1 MLASHHSVES
11 STVPPPAA
19 HSIATASRN
28 ATADLVP
35 PLRNSSLPLPP
46 PPPRSPPAPPL
57 PPPRSP
63 PPLPTRALPRLRAP
77 PRWLAP
83 RPLAPGG
90 QLELNQIMEK
100 MDEAARLHD
109 EVSTRGRAASA
120 LAALS
125 FLFLS
130 FWSPFF
136 QIPMAL
142 ALFALV
148 YFWYWRKDP
157 NFEELLAQA
166 KQKAQAGLSS
176 VDKNS
181 LLAAM
186 PSVSFGSAQQQC
198 ELWKSLFML
207 WTLSW
212 LLLIFGAVMA
222 ILFPPSSTTR
232 LAFLQGIDLLER
244 RFATLSPLTAA
255 LATAPPADAA
265 VEAPRPSL
273 PASALTAGVVLLQ
286 PSSTA
291 NSTANSTASATNATA
306 VGAEMAA
313 PAPEATPLP
322 PGAPAGAMMLV
333 RLRDAV
339 LQAAKFQ
346 KWPKAKLWQP
356 PNPKQPPKAPTPPRT
371 GRFQPS

>member
-1 MLASHHSVES
+1 
-11 STVPPPAA
+11 
-19 HSIATASRN
+19 
-28 ATADLVP
+28 
-35 PLRNSSLPLPP
+35 
-46 PPPRSPPAPPL
+46 
-57 PPPRSP
+57 
-63 PPLPTRALPRLRAP
+63 
-77 PRWLAP
+77 
-83 RPLAPGG
+83 
-90 QLELNQIMEK
+90 MEK

-286 PSSTA
+286 PTTA
-291 NSTANSTASATNATA
+291 NAAANATAIATNATA
-306 VGAEMAA
+306 AGAAEAAA

-356 PNPKQPPKAPTPPRT
+356 PNPKQPPKAPAPPRT
-371 GRFQPS
+371 GRT

>member
-11 STVPPPAA
+11 SHVSPPAA

-28 ATADLVP
+28 ATAESP
-35 PLRNSSLPLPP
+35 PPLELRNSTLAPP

-63 PPLPTRALPRLRAP
+63 PPLSTRALPRLRAP

-286 PSSTA
+286 PTTA
-291 NSTANSTASATNATA
+291 NATANATNATVA
-306 VGAEMAA
+306 TAAGAAEAAA

-356 PNPKQPPKAPTPPRT
+356 PNPKQPPKAPAPPRT
-371 GRFQPS
+371 GRT

>member
-1 MLASHHSVES
+1 MLEFIIAQFLDSF
-11 STVPPPAA
+11 AA
-19 HSIATASRN
+19 ATS
-28 ATADLVP
+28 P
-35 PLRNSSLPLPP
+35 PP
-46 PPPRSPPAPPL
+46 PPPRLPPAPPL
-57 PPPRSP
+57 PIAAIAASAADA
-63 PPLPTRALPRLRAP
+63 RAAAAARAAAVA
-77 PRWLAP
+77 RAAAAV
-83 RPLAPGG
+83 APGG

-166 KQKAQAGLSS
+166 KQKAQAGL
-176 VDKNS
+176 VGRQE
-181 LLAAM
+181 LAAGGDA
-186 PSVSFGSAQQQC
+186 VR
-198 ELWKSLFML
+198 LVRL
-207 WTLSW
+207 
-212 LLLIFGAVMA
+212 GAAAVRA
-222 ILFPPSSTTR
+222 LEEPVHAVDALVAPPHLRRRDGDPLPAVVDDAPR
-232 LAFLQGIDLLER
+232 LPPGDRPPRA
-244 RFATLSPLTAA
+244 PLRHA
-255 LATAPPADAA
+255 LAAHRGARHRAA
-265 VEAPRPSL
+265 RRRRRRGAARASL

-286 PSSTA
+286 PTTA
-291 NSTANSTASATNATA
+291 NATANATAIATNATA
-306 VGAEMAA
+306 AGAAEAAA

-356 PNPKQPPKAPTPPRT
+356 PNPKQPPKAPAPPKT
-371 GRFQPS
+371 GRT